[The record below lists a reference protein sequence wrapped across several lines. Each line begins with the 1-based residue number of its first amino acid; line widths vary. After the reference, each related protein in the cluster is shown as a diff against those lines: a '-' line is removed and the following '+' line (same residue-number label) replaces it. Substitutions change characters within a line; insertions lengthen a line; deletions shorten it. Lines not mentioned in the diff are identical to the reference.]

1 MRVALHTVLLLCML
15 CCCSSRALA
24 QTAQNAEPLS
34 PQPTQRVVT
43 LAPHLTEL
51 VAAAGGLNQL
61 VAVSRYSDYPAAV
74 QGLPVIGDAFAINY
88 EALIKLRPTLVLAWK
103 GGTPA
108 RQVAKLKSL
117 KLDVVEV
124 ELTRIDHIALE
135 LRALGKRLGTAS
147 AADDAAR
154 LFEQQVQALR
164 VQHARQGAQAQTV
177 FYQVWSRPLM
187 TVGGAHVISEAIEL
201 CGGRNVFADIR
212 QLTATVSAESV
223 AARLPQHIVSAA
235 AASSRDE
242 ELLKL
247 KAQWQALD
255 AVPAVRHQQLHVIDA
270 DLLSRMGPRLP
281 QGITQLC
288 SAIAVSGPR

>member
-1 MRVALHTVLLLCML
+1 ML
-15 CCCSSRALA
+15 CCWSTRLQA
-24 QTAQNAEPLS
+24 QTAQNAETLS
-34 PQPTQRVVT
+34 LQPPQRVVT
-43 LAPHLTEL
+43 LAPHLTEM
-51 VAAAGGLNQL
+51 VAAAGGMNQL

-74 QGLPVIGDAFAINY
+74 QSLPVIGDAFAINY

-108 RQVAKLKSL
+108 RQLAKLKSL
-117 KLDVVEV
+117 KLNVVEV
-124 ELTRIDHIALE
+124 ELTRIEHIAQE
-135 LRALGKRLGTAS
+135 LRALGQRLGTAS

-164 VQHARQGAQAQTV
+164 VQHARQGAQTV

-212 QLTATVSAESV
+212 QLTATVSAETV
-223 AARLPQHIVSAA
+223 AARMPQHIVSAA
-235 AASSRDE
+235 QASSRDQ
-242 ELLKL
+242 ELSTLKS
-247 KAQWQALD
+247 QWQALGT
-255 AVPAVRHQQLHVIDA
+255 VPAVRLQQLHVIDA

-281 QGITQLC
+281 QGIAQLC
-288 SAIAVSGPR
+288 SAIAVSGSR

>member
-1 MRVALHTVLLLCML
+1 MRVALHAVLLLCML
-15 CCCSSRALA
+15 CCCSRALA
-24 QTAQNAEPLS
+24 QTAVSAKPPSQPL
-34 PQPTQRVVT
+34 QRAQRVVT

-74 QGLPVIGDAFAINY
+74 QSLPVIGDAFAINY

-108 RQVAKLKSL
+108 RQLAKLKSL

-124 ELTRIDHIALE
+124 ELTRIEHIALE

-164 VQHARQGAQAQTV
+164 VQHARQGAQTV

-223 AARLPQHIVSAA
+223 AARMPQHIVSAA
-235 AASSRDE
+235 AASSRDQ
-242 ELLKL
+242 ELSTLKS
-247 KAQWQALD
+247 QWQALD

-281 QGITQLC
+281 QGIAQLC